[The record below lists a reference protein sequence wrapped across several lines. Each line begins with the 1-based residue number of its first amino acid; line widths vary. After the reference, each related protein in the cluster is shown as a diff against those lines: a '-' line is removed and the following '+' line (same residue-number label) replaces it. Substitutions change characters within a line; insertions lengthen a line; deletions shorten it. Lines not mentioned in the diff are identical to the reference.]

1 MLETFLVAVD
11 NKTTLSIFK
20 DLQTLSRLGW
30 AIAGS
35 TVVHVSVR
43 NGVGK
48 FFVPIKRFSTISPVV
63 VLYPHKYVRFSQT
76 FSRDLLVFHPEN
88 Q

>member
-1 MLETFLVAVD
+1 MLETFLFAVD

-63 VLYPHKYVRFSQT
+63 VLYPTSMFDFLKLFPET
-76 FSRDLLVFHPEN
+76 F
-88 Q
+88 